1 MKLIKEQNRADLL
14 ESEIQRLTDH
24 ILAHPAEGELD
35 SAKREYN
42 LISQKCDALVT
53 RNIELSNRIKDLGRP
68 RRLEEILDQIRVLEP
83 DLPLPSPALVLTT
96 LELIGFKRRAPG
108 RPSKASCLPPFCPA
122 TEPRR
127 RSRLAPSPASCC
139 RLSSLRRL
147 SRWPSAST
155 PRATLPFTS
164 TSSP

>member
-1 MKLIKEQNRADLL
+1 MAVTAAHDPLDDEGINPTRALILQAYWSLR
-14 ESEIQRLTDH
+14 RH
-24 ILAHPAEGELD
+24 HPA
-35 SAKREYN
+35 SA
-42 LISQKCDALVT
+42 VGT
-53 RNIELSNRIKDLGRP
+53 R
-68 RRLEEILDQIRVLEP
+68 EILDQIRVLEP

-96 LELIGFKRRAPG
+96 LELIGVKRRAPG